1 MPILFG
7 VVLLDLIGFGIV
19 IPILP
24 FLSPE
29 LGADK
34 FDIAMIISVYALGAG
49 LCGPYWGKLSDRY
62 GRKPIIMVCL
72 AGAAVTY
79 AMLGFAT
86 ELWQV
91 YVARGLAGLMAGNLG
106 VASAMMADITTP
118 QNRAKGM
125 GLIGAAFG
133 LGLILG
139 PLLGGVLSGPDGGFL
154 VPCLAAGVMSLLAIV
169 AAAIF
174 LPESLPAGRRQQA
187 GQGPKESILTML
199 RRNNSRMLALQYV
212 LHATCVSSVTYVVP
226 LWFADRLDWG
236 PTEVG
241 ILFGVQ
247 GGIMVA
253 LQGGAM
259 GAMVRLWGEVRLLQ
273 VSVSAFFLGMLVAAF
288 VEQRWA
294 MIAVV
299 YLSMSGATLCMPL
312 LNSIVSH
319 RTREAERGRMMGTT
333 AAASSW
339 GRVVGPL
346 FAGAVLSFS
355 GYSATWLGCAAIA
368 SFYVAW
374 ALRQPRQ
381 LPSFEAGK

>member
-34 FDIAMIISVYALGAG
+34 FDIAMIISVYALGSG

-62 GRKPIIMVCL
+62 GRKPIIMICL

-79 AMLGFAT
+79 AMLAFAG

-118 QNRAKGM
+118 QNRARGM

-139 PLLGGVLSGPDGGFL
+139 PLLGGLLSSPDSGFMI
-154 VPCLAAGVMSLLAIV
+154 PCLAAGVMSLLAIV

-174 LPESLPAGRRQQA
+174 LPESLPAGRRSSTTNA
-187 GQGPKESILTML
+187 DTETIVAML
-199 RRNNSRMLALQYV
+199 RRNKSRVLALQYV

-226 LWFADRLDWG
+226 LWFADRLAWG

-253 LQGGAM
+253 LQGGAL
-259 GAMVRLWGEVRLLQ
+259 GAMVRLWGEIRLLQ
-273 VSVSAFFLGMLVAAF
+273 VSVTCFFVGMLCASMVD
-288 VEQRWA
+288 QRWA

-299 YLSMSGATLCMPL
+299 YIAMSGATLCMPL

-319 RTREAERGRMMGTT
+319 RTTESDRGRMMGTT

-346 FAGAVLSFS
+346 FAGAVLSLA
-355 GYSATWLGCAAIA
+355 GYSAAWLGCAAIA
-368 SFYVAW
+368 SFYLFW
-374 ALRQPRQ
+374 ALRQPRHVVTAA
-381 LPSFEAGK
+381 SSD